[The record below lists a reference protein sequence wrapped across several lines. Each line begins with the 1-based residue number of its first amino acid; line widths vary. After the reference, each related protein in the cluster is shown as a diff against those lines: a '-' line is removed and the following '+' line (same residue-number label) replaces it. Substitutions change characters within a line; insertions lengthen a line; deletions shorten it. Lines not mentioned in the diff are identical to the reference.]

1 MLRLMSMKSPSNM
14 HASMYVVFYGML
26 VMMALGFYS
35 CKQMDV
41 FEKNIS
47 FPAHEWKTTDTAK
60 GQFLITDTN
69 AVYNVSIVLRHT
81 DAYLYN
87 NIWLQLGIQS
97 PADTFS
103 NFQKINLLLGNDAN
117 GWEGTGMNDI
127 WVVRKKYTSCRF
139 RHPGLYTFRLVQIMR
154 DDPLLHVMS
163 AGLRVEKNQ

>member
-1 MLRLMSMKSPSNM
+1 MLRLMSIKSSSEMVAPI
-14 HASMYVVFYGML
+14 YFVFNGL
-26 VMMALGFYS
+26 LIIMALGLYS

-47 FPAHEWKTTDTAK
+47 FSSHQWRSTDTAK
-60 GQFLITDTN
+60 GEFLITDTN

-97 PADTFS
+97 TADTLP
-103 NFQKINLLLGNDAN
+103 NFQKINLSLGDDAN
-117 GWEGTGMNDI
+117 GWDGAGMNDI

-139 RHPGLYTFRLVQIMR
+139 HHPGLYTFRLVQIMR

-163 AGLRVEKNQ
+163 AGLRVEKNP